1 MILKDVHNLIF
12 SSSEYITL
20 LVKKTADWSKIKG
33 FSGGSDGKES
43 ACNAGNPGSI
53 PGSGR
58 SSEKEWATHSS
69 IFIWEFPWTEESGG
83 LQSMGS
89 LSD

>member
-43 ACNAGNPGSI
+43 ACNGGEPGLI
-53 PGSGR
+53 PG
-58 SSEKEWATHSS
+58 
-69 IFIWEFPWTEESGG
+69 
-83 LQSMGS
+83 
-89 LSD
+89 

>member
-20 LVKKTADWSKIKG
+20 LVKKTADWSKIKV

-43 ACNAGNPGSI
+43 ACNAGDLG
-53 PGSGR
+53 
-58 SSEKEWATHSS
+58 
-69 IFIWEFPWTEESGG
+69 
-83 LQSMGS
+83 
-89 LSD
+89 